1 MPCCQLT
8 ALNCVWSV
16 IENEHSYISS
26 QKEKRNSLFPC
37 IQVKNSLADFIIS
50 TVFLKGCFIL
60 LGEQKEQN
68 NSLPLRSSQH
78 LLRGSPNY
86 HYWNWKCLPNLCPGR
101 WGEDIQGFIHTKSSS
116 NQAGPLPLNRS
127 TGKWARWEG
136 ASSCCSYTGC
146 QGSSLVQCPVMDT
159 SAMWAT
165 ESMPSSGSCEV
176 FTVGRKNLFSTS
188 AGPNGGGQKGMGVKK
203 HLWLHWG

>member
-16 IENEHSYISS
+16 IEKEHSYISS

-116 NQAGPLPLNRS
+116 NQAGPLPLNRQHWEVGQVRR
-127 TGKWARWEG
+127 GKQLLQLHWLPRQQSCPMSCDGHISNVSHRVYAQQRQLWGFHCWEEKLVLYQCWPKWRG
-136 ASSCCSYTGC
+136 AEG
-146 QGSSLVQCPVMDT
+146 D
-159 SAMWAT
+159 
-165 ESMPSSGSCEV
+165 
-176 FTVGRKNLFSTS
+176 
-188 AGPNGGGQKGMGVKK
+188 GVKK